1 MATQNNDIRFIHYKG
16 MLANAELLI
25 ELHDLHEL
33 VRFACDHRIRAVFTF
48 IHNGKVDRF
57 GLTHKGGLI
66 TARAEGFENLND
78 HREAHANG
86 FTSAT
91 DFYAGR
97 LKGFTTNEA
106 YQLSISSDLQDPD
119 TYATM
124 LQKGFIEGFDEY
136 RQLLSDG
143 RIITPLG
150 DVADPYRL
158 FHIASQRGFEKWVDM
173 LVAIE
178 KGFENRQEYLIAQEL
193 RFSDAQSLAAGRKG
207 GFVNG
212 DEYAEAQRLGCITRN
227 ELRSFQDLEAMKLKV
242 NDLAHD
248 ARLLIIILSRLPENT
263 VVPLQ
268 KLKEVLEKEII
279 QFQDPE
285 TGRFRPWFTTQL
297 HGPKDIDNILRKADT
312 VKEYGTYDHARGE
325 FTSHRLHQR
334 KVVLDGSNVAHNSHG
349 NARSEPTVRNMM
361 RMVETLHSKGF
372 KDVEIIVD
380 AALKHRLTDLEL
392 LPDLQKKVARYWEA
406 PPNTSADLFIIQHVK
421 VNHCLMVSNDNFR
434 EWKAADPWIEDNID
448 YYRLTFRLT
457 DNLVLLPELERK

>member
-1 MATQNNDIRFIHYKG
+1 MATPNNDIRFIHYKG

-25 ELHDLHEL
+25 ELNDLQEL

-48 IHNGKVDRF
+48 VHNGKVDRF

-78 HREAHANG
+78 HREAKANG
-86 FTSAT
+86 FASAT
-91 DFYAGR
+91 DFYAAR

-106 YQLSISSDLQDPD
+106 YQLSLSSDLEDPE
-119 TYATM
+119 TYTAM
-124 LQKGFIEGFDEY
+124 CAKGFIEGFEEY
-136 RQLLSDG
+136 GRLLNEGSI
-143 RIITPLG
+143 RTPLG
-150 DVADPYRL
+150 TVHNAHGLYT
-158 FHIASQRGFEKWVDM
+158 IAQQRGFEKWVDM

-193 RFSDAQSLAAGRKG
+193 RYPDAQSLAAGRKG
-207 GFVNG
+207 GFLNG
-212 DEYAEAQRLGCITRN
+212 DDYADAQRLGCVTR
-227 ELRSFQDLEAMKLKV
+227 EEHRSFHDLEAMKLKV

-279 QFQDPE
+279 QFQNPE

-297 HGPKDIDNILRKADT
+297 HGPKDMDNILRKTDT
-312 VKEYGTYDHARGE
+312 VKEYGTYDHARQE

-372 KDVEIIVD
+372 KDVDVIVD

-392 LPDLQKKVARYWEA
+392 LPDLQKLANYWEA
-406 PPNTSADLFIIQHVK
+406 PPNTSADLFIIHHVK

-448 YYRLTFRLT
+448 FYRLTFRLT